1 MINTTSPLCCTA
13 IIVLTFCSN
22 CNYSDLCEPAMFIII
37 GVYVMVVKVT
47 GMNAECDQSGACE
60 NQFVNSSGL
69 KKNQPPHR
77 TLAQMRR
84 LLPRTVFPVV
94 PDLSPATGAIIL
106 SDMFIVTSRGAC
118 AIVNFSPS
126 LSFTREQ
133 WETLT
138 CSIWTQLCVQLFLF
152 LHVSLTYRVSCHL
165 ILPTFN

>member
-1 MINTTSPLCCTA
+1 
-13 IIVLTFCSN
+13 
-22 CNYSDLCEPAMFIII
+22 
-37 GVYVMVVKVT
+37 MVVKVT
-47 GMNAECDQSGACE
+47 GMNAECDQSGACVKDPGKMPRHE

-69 KKNQPPHR
+69 KKKQPPHR

-106 SDMFIVTSRGAC
+106 SDMFIVTSCGAC

-133 WETLT
+133 
-138 CSIWTQLCVQLFLF
+138 
-152 LHVSLTYRVSCHL
+152 
-165 ILPTFN
+165 